1 MADHHRRSCLQ
12 CKQWLPPD
20 SFSKYQLGEGRMAK
34 CSNCVAG
41 VSQAARD
48 ERQASKPSASM
59 LLKARSQ
66 NHLSS
71 AAMPFDNVVDSS
83 GVLRHV
89 AVSDRAAAKFYKDKA
104 ASLDD
109 NHPVALGDRGLFRLE
124 LKAAQRAQRIIEE
137 WNQERI
143 VAFPVRLHMPIPM
156 RVVTDTERTRREAAR
171 SAAIEAAARGGGR
184 AHRRPGMQRFENDD
198 PFQPAPQ
205 VLLQPRVVA
214 MSKYNSGSGWSAAPP
229 SGTAAPSLPEGS
241 GTGSAPPSEPVL
253 LEAMQALSHYSY
265 ASTGGEVL
273 LCGLKGSGGLLSEC
287 AVHSRGQTFG
297 PSDLGMDGIRSWFA
311 HHRCNRLCKGMATPQ
326 DAEAIFPVQR
336 GSQVVHSR
344 GLPPRVLPPPR
355 TELGPRL
362 ATDDFFVDV
371 ASVERERSER
381 EIEAQ
386 AREGAEASRRAASA
400 RDLAKQATAAAAR
413 AEAEA
418 AAELERLERMN
429 GINGITGIIGRVPTT
444 RQRPTAQEL
453 IQGRREWPRGSGKWV
468 FEDPQGWRGLTK
480 LEDLMKAPNDGSFY
494 TEPAE
499 TEEQLQVEE
508 EGEPAEA
515 AEQASTST
523 S

>member
-1 MADHHRRSCLQ
+1 
-12 CKQWLPPD
+12 
-20 SFSKYQLGEGRMAK
+20 
-34 CSNCVAG
+34 
-41 VSQAARD
+41 
-48 ERQASKPSASM
+48 
-59 LLKARSQ
+59 
-66 NHLSS
+66 
-71 AAMPFDNVVDSS
+71 
-83 GVLRHV
+83 
-89 AVSDRAAAKFYKDKA
+89 
-104 ASLDD
+104 
-109 NHPVALGDRGLFRLE
+109 
-124 LKAAQRAQRIIEE
+124 
-137 WNQERI
+137 
-143 VAFPVRLHMPIPM
+143 
-156 RVVTDTERTRREAAR
+156 
-171 SAAIEAAARGGGR
+171 
-184 AHRRPGMQRFENDD
+184 
-198 PFQPAPQ
+198 
-205 VLLQPRVVA
+205 
-214 MSKYNSGSGWSAAPP
+214 
-229 SGTAAPSLPEGS
+229 
-241 GTGSAPPSEPVL
+241 
-253 LEAMQALSHYSY
+253 
-265 ASTGGEVL
+265 
-273 LCGLKGSGGLLSEC
+273 
-287 AVHSRGQTFG
+287 
-297 PSDLGMDGIRSWFA
+297 
-311 HHRCNRLCKGMATPQ
+311 MATPQ

-336 GSQVVHSR
+336 GSQVVQSR

-499 TEEQLQVEE
+499 TEE